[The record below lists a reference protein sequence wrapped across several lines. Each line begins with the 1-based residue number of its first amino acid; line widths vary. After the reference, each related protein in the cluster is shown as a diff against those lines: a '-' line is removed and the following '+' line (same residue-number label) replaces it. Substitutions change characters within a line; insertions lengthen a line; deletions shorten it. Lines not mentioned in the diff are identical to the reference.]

1 MKRNSTKTTYQY
13 VKVLW
18 LVLIAVCSFVVKI
31 SAQPKNFD
39 PSVIALD
46 YLKENAK
53 NWQLSKTDISDAV
66 VQQIYRTEHNGV
78 THVWLI
84 QRRDGIEVFNGLVN
98 VNILPNGEVVF
109 AGNRFISNLKTNAN
123 QPIISAANAIEAVA
137 THLGMTPPKN
147 LQPIAIENKTRFTF
161 PPSGIAYQDMHAKLR
176 FQPIREDGTARLAWD
191 LDMDAVNG
199 NDHWNIR
206 VDALTGAI
214 LDKTS
219 WTVHCKFDHTA
230 VDHTADCLKHQA
242 DLTSG
247 VPLSNQSFFTPKRGQ
262 NEVKI
267 ASNQAVI
274 DKSARVAAVEA
285 MAVDEGKYRILP
297 IPFES
302 PSHGAF
308 SLVQGAL
315 DPAYAPYGWHDTTG
329 TVGADL
335 TITRGNNVHSFL
347 DLRNYNRSVGDEPN
361 GGASL
366 TFDFPY
372 DVQAQSDTQRNLA
385 VTNLFYMNNILH
397 DVSYRYGFDEKAGNF
412 QYNNYG
418 RGGLGRDFVSAN
430 AQDASGLPE
439 PSSNNANMATPPDG
453 TSGRMQ
459 MYVWTRSPVK
469 LLQITTPRA
478 ISGTYTTGTAQF
490 GKRVTAT
497 PITGEIVQF
506 NDTTLLPMQGC
517 KSSTVDLTGKIV
529 LVDKGGCGFAQKAL
543 NAQDSGAI
551 ACIICNTANT
561 VINAINDTFPVIAKA
576 VKIPVITLSL
586 TDCARI
592 RSGASSIQGTIQRS
606 AADDIGADLI
616 DGDLDNGI
624 IAHEFGH
631 GISNRLTGGPANSS
645 CLGLGEQMGEGW
657 SDFMGLMLTAK
668 PGDKGAKRR
677 GIGTFALRQDTT
689 GLGIRRFPYSTD
701 MTIDPHTY
709 NSIFL
714 SQASPHPI
722 GEIWASTVWDLY
734 WAMVE
739 KYGWD
744 ANVYNTKS
752 GNGKAIQLVFDGMKM
767 QVCNPGFVDG
777 RNAILAADRAD
788 YNGENQCLIWEVF
801 ARRGVGYSA
810 FGGRGSSGTDNE
822 QAFDVLPTCLKTI
835 KLSKTMTDTIAP
847 GAEFLVTLKAL
858 NHKGI
863 AAKDVKLVDS
873 IPSGATVVGL
883 VSAVASSSTQ
893 PIAFTSGA
901 NTVSIQM
908 ADSLKNGDSLVVVYR
923 LRSDATKKSVAQS
936 YEDFEQPTMSF
947 TSTTVT
953 GANSWSKIDS
963 FRRSGTKSIFA
974 RGNVIAEQV
983 LTLTNSVLIG
993 GKQPVLRFF
1002 HRYDTEGGIDAGTVE
1017 ILSDNDPSW
1026 RDASRL
1032 MFKNKTTGLTYQTF
1046 PFETRTFW
1054 GFAPQFSPTYLDLG
1068 EFKGRRVQVRFRFK
1082 SNATIPSSGWAVD
1095 DVMLMD
1101 MENYNST
1108 ARLTTA
1114 QGDNIALVAED
1125 RGTIVEPT
1133 VRTATKELADFEVRV
1148 FPNPTDNVLNIN
1160 VNAASDKATLILRT
1174 VQGQEVY
1181 RQIVAGLQSWTPLSM
1196 TGFANGLYFL
1206 SVETE
1211 HGKVMK
1217 KVVKQ

>member
-1 MKRNSTKTTYQY
+1 MKRNATKPTRRYT
-13 VKVLW
+13 KVFC
-18 LVLIAVCSFVVKI
+18 LVLVAVCSFAVKTF
-31 SAQPKNFD
+31 AQPKIFD

-46 YLKENAK
+46 YLKENAQ
-53 NWQLSKTDISDAV
+53 NWQLSKTDIADAA

-123 QPIISAANAIEAVA
+123 QPIITAASAIEAVA
-137 THLGMTPPKN
+137 KHLGMTPPKN
-147 LQPIAIENKTRFTF
+147 LQLIAVENKTRFTF
-161 PPSGIAYQDMHAKLR
+161 APSGIAYQDMHAKLR
-176 FQPIREDGTARLAWD
+176 FQPIGEDGTARLAWD

-247 VPLSNQSFFTPKRGQ
+247 VPLSNQSFFTPKNVQ
-262 NEVKI
+262 NEATI
-267 ASNQAVI
+267 AGNKSVV
-274 DKSARVAAVEA
+274 DKSARATAVEA
-285 MAVDEGKYRILP
+285 LALDEGKYRVLP

-302 PSHGAF
+302 PSHGAL

-315 DPAYAPYGWHDTTG
+315 DSAYAPYGWHDTTG

-347 DLRNYNRSVGDEPN
+347 DLRNYNRSIGDEPN

-453 TSGRMQ
+453 ISGRMQ
-459 MYVWTRSPVK
+459 MYLWTRPSVK
-469 LLQITTPRA
+469 LLQITAPRT
-478 ISGTYTTGTAQF
+478 ISGAYTTGTAQF

-497 PITGEIVQF
+497 AISGNIVQF
-506 NDTTLLPMQGC
+506 NDTTLTPMQGC
-517 KSSTVDLTGKIV
+517 KSSTVDLTGKIA
-529 LVDKGGCGFAQKAL
+529 LTDKGGCSFAQKAL

-551 ACIICNTANT
+551 ACIICNTT
-561 VINAINDTFPVIAKA
+561 PTLINAINDTFPALANA
-576 VKIPVITLSL
+576 VTIPVITLTSV
-586 TDCARI
+586 DCARI
-592 RSGASSIQGTIQRS
+592 RGATLGWQAVIQRS
-606 AADDIGADLI
+606 AADNIGADLI

-657 SDFMGLMLTAK
+657 SDFMGLMLTAR
-668 PGDKGAKRR
+668 PGDKGAKKR
-677 GIGTFALRQDTT
+677 GIGTFALRQDTAA
-689 GLGIRRFPYSTD
+689 LGIRRFPYSTD

-709 NSIFL
+709 NNIFL

-722 GEIWASTVWDLY
+722 GEIWASTIWDLY
-734 WAMVE
+734 WAMVD

-810 FGGRGSSGTDNE
+810 FGGRGASGTDNE
-822 QAFDVLPTCLKTI
+822 EAFDVLPTCLKTI

-847 GAEFLVTLKAL
+847 GAEFLVTLKAI
-858 NHKGI
+858 NHKGSTVTGI
-863 AAKDVKLVDS
+863 KIIDT
-873 IPSGATVVGL
+873 IPTGATF
-883 VSAVASSSTQ
+883 VAPVTGSFSYNLERAGNL
-893 PIAFTSGA
+893 I
-901 NTVSIQM
+901 NIQIS
-908 ADSLKNGDSLVVVYR
+908 DSLKNGDSLTFIYR
-923 LRSDATKKSVAQS
+923 LLSDATKKSVAQL
-936 YEDFEQPTMSF
+936 YEDFEQPTVSF
-947 TSTTVT
+947 TSSIVT
-953 GANSWSKIDS
+953 GTNSWSKIDS

-974 RGNVIAEQV
+974 RGNNLTEQV

-1002 HRYDTEGGIDAGTVE
+1002 HRYDTEGGIDAGIVE
-1017 ILSDNDPSW
+1017 ILTDNDPIW

-1032 MFKNKTTGLTYQTF
+1032 MFKNKTSGLTYLTF
-1046 PFETRTFW
+1046 PFQTRTFW
-1054 GFAPQFSPTYLDLG
+1054 GFAPQFRPTYLDLS

-1082 SNATIPSSGWAVD
+1082 SNATIASSGWAVD
-1095 DVMLMD
+1095 DVLLMD

-1108 ARLTTA
+1108 VRLTTS
-1114 QGDNIALVAED
+1114 QGDNIAVIADD

-1148 FPNPTDNVLNIN
+1148 FPNPTDNVLNVNI
-1160 VNAASDKATLILRT
+1160 NAASNKATLILRT
-1174 VQGQEVY
+1174 VQGQEVF
-1181 RQIVAGLQSWTPLSM
+1181 RQIVVGQQSWTPLSM
-1196 TGFANGLYFL
+1196 AGFANGLYFL
-1206 SVETE
+1206 SVETA